1 MQKRLETL
9 LNDVSKSKLV
19 DMGDLNQ
26 ASSLILDSVLK
37 GLEVNRAGIWL
48 FDEGLSGIRCF
59 LLKDA
64 TMEVPSEELV
74 LHRQDYPNYFAALD
88 EDRVIAA
95 NDAPTASET
104 KEFAKG
110 YLDVLGITSMLDT
123 PIRHS
128 GSTVGIIC
136 SEHRGEP
143 RCWSDDEVVF
153 AGVLSDLF
161 GRAISA
167 RERLDY
173 QQQLEETN
181 QNLESMVEARTMHL
195 HQTIDEMKALQS
207 KLVESEKMAA
217 LGNMVSGVA
226 HEVNTPLG
234 IALTSN
240 SHLISGLKKLSDDF
254 NANTMT
260 KSDFTKFIE
269 DAFSSAD
276 LTEVNLNKAATLIA
290 NFKRTSADQNHFE
303 KDTIFLSDYVQ
314 RVLST
319 LVPMTKKLKV
329 DIQVTGA
336 DIEVTTFP
344 GAIAQV
350 LTNLVSNSC
359 IHGFANGLEG
369 RHPTIKID
377 ITNVTDRQLDVSYE
391 DNGHGMDENTVNKM
405 FDPFFTTRRSEGGT
419 GLGMSIVHTLLT
431 TKLKGEIEV
440 ESGLNKGTKFLMSFP
455 L

>member
-9 LNDVSKSKLV
+9 LNRVSKSNLI
-19 DMGDLNQ
+19 DLGDLQQ
-26 ASSLILDSVLK
+26 ASDLILQSVLE
-37 GLEVNRAGIWL
+37 GLGVNRAGIWL
-48 FDEGLSGIRCF
+48 FDENLSGIRCF
-59 LLKDA
+59 LLQDT
-64 TMEVPSEELV
+64 TMDVPSEELV
-74 LHRQDYPNYFAALD
+74 LKREDFPNYFSALD

-95 NDAPTASET
+95 DDALTAPET
-104 KEFAKG
+104 KEFAVG

-136 SEHRGEP
+136 SEHRGAS
-143 RCWSDDEVVF
+143 RQWTDDEVVF

-173 QQQLEETN
+173 QQQLEEAN
-181 QNLESMVEARTMHL
+181 QNLETVVEARTRHL
-195 HQTIDEMKALQS
+195 HQTIDELKALQS

-217 LGNMVSGVA
+217 LGNMVAGVA

-234 IALTSN
+234 VALTSN
-240 SHLISGLKKLSDDF
+240 SHLVSGLKKLDGSF
-254 NANTMT
+254 QNNTMT
-260 KSDFTKFIE
+260 KSDLVKFIE
-269 DAFSSAD
+269 DAYQSLE

-303 KDTIFLSDYVQ
+303 KDTIQLNDYVQ
-314 RVLST
+314 KVLST
-319 LVPMTKKLKV
+319 LVPITKKLNV
-329 DIQVTGA
+329 DIQVTGT
-336 DIEVTTFP
+336 DIQVTTYP
-344 GAIAQV
+344 GAIAQI

-359 IHGFANGLEG
+359 IHGFSDTQE
-369 RHPTIKID
+369 RRPTINID
-377 ITNVTDRQLDVSYE
+377 VTVAEPTRLDVVYR
-391 DNGHGMDENTVNKM
+391 DNGVGMDKDTLNKI

-431 TKLKGEIEV
+431 KKLKGDIRV
-440 ESGLNKGTKFLMSFP
+440 ESAPNEGTKFIMSFP